1 MENNNK
7 TIGELM
13 ELMLD
18 ELKNRKPLSED
29 GIGYCYVC
37 GKEIKK
43 DEPAI
48 LETMQTTIG
57 ENIKSKEANPILMH
71 LNCGDEFANILRR
84 EHAVHIADDD
94 HCAICGR
101 EFNDEEIKISNTTH
115 LEFNFKA
122 EEIYTLNVCKH
133 CYANAHEDLFDN
145 DGDDDYNDED

>member
-7 TIGELM
+7 TLNEFM

-71 LNCGDEFANILRR
+71 LNCGDEFANILRS
-84 EHAVHIADDD
+84 EHAIHVADDD

-101 EFNDEEIKISNTTH
+101 EFNEEEIKISNKTH

-122 EEIYTLNVCKH
+122 EEIYNLNVCKH
-133 CYANAHEDLFDN
+133 CYIDTQSNLFG
-145 DGDDDYNDED
+145 DGDDYNDED

>member
-1 MENNNK
+1 MENNNN
-7 TIGELM
+7 TLNELM

-29 GIGYCYVC
+29 GIGYCSIC
-37 GKEIKK
+37 GKEVKK

-48 LETMQTTIG
+48 IESMQTTIG
-57 ENIKSKEANPILMH
+57 ETIKSKNGKSLLMH
-71 LNCGDEFANILRR
+71 LDCGDEFANILRR
-84 EHAVHIADDD
+84 EHAVHIADDN

-101 EFNDEEIKISNTTH
+101 EFNEEEIKISNTTH

-133 CYANAHEDLFDN
+133 CYSNAQEDLLN